1 MNLPNKL
8 TTARAA
14 VIPFFL
20 AAMLGKW
27 PAGWH
32 YPLAL
37 ALFAAAALTDRLDGK
52 IARERNQITD
62 FGKFMDPLADKLLV
76 VSALVC
82 LLADGLASPW
92 AVLIVI
98 AREFMVTGLRLVAVE
113 DGRVIAAN
121 RWGKAKT
128 VLQILAVCAV
138 LALQSALELGAAAE
152 TSAAA
157 FSACGQFLIWVA
169 AAFTAV
175 SGAVY
180 IGQNIDL
187 FRGAK

>member
-37 ALFAAAALTDRLDGK
+37 TLFAAAALTDRLDGK

-157 FSACGQFLIWVA
+157 FSACGQFLVWVA